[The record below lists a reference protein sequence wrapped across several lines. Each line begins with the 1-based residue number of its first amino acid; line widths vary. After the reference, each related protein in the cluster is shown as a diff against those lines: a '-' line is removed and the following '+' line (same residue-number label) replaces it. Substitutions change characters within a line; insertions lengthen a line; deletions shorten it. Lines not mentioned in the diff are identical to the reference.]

1 MGTINNFGNI
11 LLPAGSN
18 TIDVQSLLNAAI
30 QADAIPMELLQEQQ
44 ANLQT
49 QSTALQSIET
59 DINSLATAVSG
70 LSDTNGAINSI
81 TATSSDSSVLTASAD
96 PTAVSGSHSIVVN
109 SLATTSSYYTDPV
122 ASESTALGTGSF
134 QITVGSNP
142 AATVTVDDTN
152 NTLDGLAAAIN
163 GQNLGVTASV
173 ITDANGARLALVS
186 NTSGASGNITVSN
199 NTTGLNFNLA
209 ATGANASLTVDG
221 VPISSTSNTVSS
233 VIPGVTLNLT
243 GASPDETVSLTLS
256 PNTDAATTAVNTF
269 VSSWNTVI
277 GDLNSQFDVTSLGT
291 GGGPLEADNT
301 LRNVENQLLSG
312 INYAISGNN
321 GIVNLASMGINMN
334 NDGTLTVDSGQLSNT
349 LSNNFS
355 SVQNLLQGTSGLA
368 TMLSTTLTQ
377 ITDPSTGLITGDLQG
392 MSDENN
398 DLTQQIATMQ
408 AQLVNQEQVLTTQYA
423 QMETTLQEMPSL
435 QSELTQQLAG
445 LSGSSS

>member
-122 ASESTALGTGSF
+122 ASETTALGTGGF